1 MAFECSFG
9 KMGVRGRV
17 PQGGVGNGEG
27 ERGEEVR
34 MSGSEVAGMSMMV
47 QEVGDGFVGDEEILN
62 WILYSMGS

>member
-17 PQGGVGNGEG
+17 SQGGIGNGEG

-34 MSGSEVAGMSMMV
+34 MSGSEVAGMSMLV
-47 QEVGDGFVGDEEILN
+47 QEVVMV
-62 WILYSMGS
+62 S

>member
-34 MSGSEVAGMSMMV
+34 MSGSEVAGMSMLV
-47 QEVGDGFVGDEEILN
+47 QEVVMV
-62 WILYSMGS
+62 S